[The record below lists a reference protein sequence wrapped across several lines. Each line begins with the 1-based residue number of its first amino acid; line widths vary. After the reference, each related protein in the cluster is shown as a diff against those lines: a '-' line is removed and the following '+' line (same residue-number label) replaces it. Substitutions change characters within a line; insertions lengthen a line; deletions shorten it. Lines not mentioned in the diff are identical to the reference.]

1 MIQQVPAFQVGQ
13 LVFPTLQEA
22 QQNELLTLMA
32 GDKAPSDVEKK
43 AACWMV
49 THVDEVVA
57 ILTCQPKSKGPR
69 KPRSDIG
76 KKRVSKE
83 EISNQK

>member
-1 MIQQVPAFQVGQ
+1 MIQQVSAYKVGT
-13 LVFPTLQEA
+13 LVFPTIQEA
-22 QQNELLTLMA
+22 QQDELLTLMH
-32 GDKAPSDVEKK
+32 GDAVPSDAERK
-43 AACWMV
+43 AACWIV

-57 ILTCQPKSKGPR
+57 ILTCTPKSKGPR